1 MNIVKKRRS
10 IVVLLLLLSSFYVL
24 AQTALN
30 DGDTITLALSDEYP
44 VAVYTLQGEAGDD
57 ISIQALSLSDDMEL
71 VIALQRGIQTY
82 QVSVDTPLASGSNF
96 AKLDY
101 LLPEDGQY
109 LVLVSSRS
117 VIQTGNVVLHVSGA
131 DLTAT
136 DDLSSIP
143 DNIQLTTDET
153 NYYRI
158 NNATDISQM
167 LTLQSNTANIIYT
180 TLYATD
186 GTLVNVSIGSTILL
200 HIPAS
205 ADYVIALRGMSGSV
219 TSRFNESSI
228 QSIEQAIPNVTA
240 TTIPATATV
249 ANPTVTEAPIYNTPV
264 VADGD
269 TCSVFSGGFPNIR
282 TGPDTDFAVITQVQP
297 DQLYTVVGVYTNWY
311 QIFVPAFGSGWVR
324 DDVAALSGDCAG
336 IPALSPDNTPVLP
349 SSTPTITNTPTATAT
364 PTNTSTP
371 TATATPTITPSAT
384 ASDTPIP
391 TATEVIQIAPE
402 DSDFNSPLTV
412 TLGGTTSVSD
422 FVSFPNGDREDKV
435 QWAVNGINENSSL
448 AGGRAQLTIT
458 VNCFGDINATIE
470 FIVDEQMFVCGETI
484 VNREITFETRTGEI
498 LITAIS
504 GDNAYVQWV
513 LQANTQSLN

>member
-1 MNIVKKRRS
+1 MKKRRS
-10 IVVLLLLLSSFYVL
+10 IIVLFFLLSSFYVL

-30 DGDTITLALSDEYP
+30 DGDTITLTLSDEHP
-44 VAVYTLQGEAGDD
+44 VAVYTFKGNAGDD

-71 VIALQRGIQTY
+71 VIALQRGIETY

-96 AKLDY
+96 AKLDQR
-101 LLPEDGQY
+101 LSEDGQY
-109 LVLVSSRS
+109 LILVSSRS
-117 VIQTGNVVLHVSGA
+117 AIQTGNVVLNVSGA

-136 DDLSSIP
+136 NDLSLIP
-143 DNIQLTTDET
+143 DNIQLTTDEIS
-153 NYYRI
+153 YYRI
-158 NNATDISQM
+158 NNTTDISQM
-167 LTLQSNTANIIYT
+167 LTLQSDTGNIIYT

-205 ADYVIALRGMSGSV
+205 ADYVIALRGISGNI
-219 TSRFNESSI
+219 TATLNESSI
-228 QSIEQAIPNVTA
+228 QSIEQVIPNVTA
-240 TTIPATATV
+240 TSIPATATV
-249 ANPTVTEAPIYNTPV
+249 ANPTPTATTVYNTPV
-264 VADGD
+264 VAADD

-349 SSTPTITNTPTATAT
+349 SATPTITNTPTPTSTSTNTPTAT
-364 PTNTSTP
+364 VTNTP
-371 TATATPTITPSAT
+371 TATATAT
-384 ASDTPIP
+384 ASDTPVP
-391 TATEVIQIAPE
+391 TATEVIRIAPV
-402 DSDFNSPLTV
+402 DADFNSPLTV

-458 VNCFGDINATIE
+458 VNCFGDINATVE
-470 FIVDEQMFVCGETI
+470 FIIDEQIFVCGETI

-498 LITAIS
+498 LITAIG

-513 LQANTQSLN
+513 LQASAQSSN